1 MIQKF
6 MQTSKLITSTIT
18 STKIKIVMKRTWNR
32 IIQITNI
39 NKRSTFFQIMIKHEK
54 HIVDSRPKIPENS
67 NEFLCSTVKSLKM
80 KFLHPMR
87 RSMRILLIK
96 MRNLKGLKIQGWK
109 SSRQHSQV
117 VTRTYFLK
125 TVPSIVSRNSL
136 ENTCNGVFLLKV
148 DSDTC
153 HFLQIFQHFEKH
165 FFFVKNISTTT
176 SEHS

>member
-18 STKIKIVMKRTWNR
+18 STKIKIVMKRTWNK

-96 MRNLKGLKIQGWK
+96 MRNLKGLKIQ
-109 SSRQHSQV
+109 SSAFTSSHP
-117 VTRTYFLK
+117 TYFLK
-125 TVPSIVSRNSL
+125 TVASIVSRNSL
-136 ENTCNGVFLLKV
+136 ENTCNRVFLLKV

-153 HFLQIFQHFEKH
+153 HFLKIFQHFEKH
-165 FFFVKNISTTT
+165 FFFVKNISTTI